1 MAKRII
7 RNGGGATSASFNAPT
22 TTRTKPAGKVP
33 PAVVKSPRSPKPR
46 RLAAK
51 AQPLRIKA
59 VLHEAEEGGF
69 WAEVPALPG
78 CVTQGETMKELL
90 ANLRE
95 AVQGS
100 LCVFPGDYK
109 QEDGGWVQEVD
120 I

>member
-1 MAKRII
+1 MAKRVI
-7 RNGGGATSASFNAPT
+7 RTNGGAKSASFNAAT
-22 TTRTKPAGKVP
+22 TTRTKPAGTAP
-33 PAVVKSPRSPKPR
+33 QGAVKPPRSPKCR
-46 RLAAK
+46 RSATK
-51 AQPLRIKA
+51 AQLLRIKA

-78 CVTQGETMKELL
+78 CVTQGETMQELL